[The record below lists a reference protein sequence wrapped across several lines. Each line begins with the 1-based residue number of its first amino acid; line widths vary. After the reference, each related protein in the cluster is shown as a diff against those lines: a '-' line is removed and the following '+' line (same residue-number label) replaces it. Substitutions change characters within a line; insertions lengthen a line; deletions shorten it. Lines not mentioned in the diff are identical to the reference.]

1 MKKVWGLMAAICILL
16 SVSGQAYGQSL
27 KDLLN
32 SSTVKDAV
40 TSVTGG
46 KKLTVENLLGTWTYT
61 NPAVQLEGDN
71 A

>member
-1 MKKVWGLMAAICILL
+1 MREANVGIIFVSLYVFKKSKTREMKKVWIIMVAVCSLL

-40 TSVTGG
+40 TS
-46 KKLTVENLLGTWTYT
+46 
-61 NPAVQLEGDN
+61 
-71 A
+71 